1 MTAAAVGVKAIAV
14 PAGGAGRCT
23 VARNPG
29 TPAAAVDPSVMATM
43 ATVAGVP
50 LPLLRTG
57 VDEGSEAEAAPHA
70 RPAGGKGVRPTG
82 PSRGA
87 AAARW
92 LGALAIATLVLLIN
106 FATWRALNPPLPAPD
121 APPRVAGLA
130 YNAFQRWESP
140 LALRFPTREEL
151 AADLRLLAPLT
162 PRLRTYSAAEFP
174 ELPALAQQFGLRLS
188 LGVWLDHR
196 LANNEREIAA
206 ATQAAREQRSVE
218 RVIAGNETQLHGK
231 LAPAALYA
239 YLDRLR
245 AGLAVPVSTAEPWH
259 IWLRQPELAEHVDFI
274 TVHLLPYWEGVPV
287 EAAVEETLRRYAQ
300 VQRHFPGKRIVI
312 GEIGWP
318 SGGAAV
324 GVARPTPAAQ
334 GLFVRSFLARV
345 QALELDYFLM
355 EAVDQPWK
363 RATEGP
369 VGAHWGLLDAG
380 RQPKF
385 ELAGPLYTDPYWQTK
400 VAMASGLGLAA
411 MLPFLLTFAG
421 MRLAGRVAF
430 ALIAQAVASFAV
442 LLGTLPLDSYL
453 RLPDLAVL
461 AVLVPA
467 LGFMAA
473 ILLTQTL
480 EFAELFWEG
489 SLRRRAA
496 PRPLPAGTAPPF
508 VSIHVPCCNEP
519 PAMVIATIDS
529 LLALDWPAYEIL
541 IIDNNTADPALW
553 LPVQAHVRRR
563 LQERQAAGSH
573 GRALRFFHLPA
584 HPGFKAGA
592 LNFALEQT
600 NPQAAWIAVVD
611 ADYLVRP
618 EWLRELAGHFGDPS
632 VGIVQAPQAHR
643 DWNDRRLRRM
653 MNWEYDG
660 FFRIGM
666 HHRHERDAIVQHG
679 TMTLIRA
686 AALRRAGGWDPGCIC
701 EDTELG
707 LRLFQ
712 QGLRAVYVD
721 RVFGTGLVP
730 ADFGAYRRQ
739 RQRWAQGAMQI
750 LRRHAGALFGD
761 SPLRTG
767 QRYHFVAGWLPWI
780 GDALHLVFSFA
791 AMAWTLGFLFA
802 PHRFGLPTALFVVPL
817 AVFFLAR
824 LVLGPLLYW
833 RRVPC
838 SAAGIAGAA
847 LAGMGLSHSIA
858 RGIIAGLAGRRAVFH
873 VTRRVAP
880 AAPAETPAPAGKRG
894 WLADVREEAALL
906 LGLLACIATLAVHRE
921 PGDTALAMWMLVLGM
936 QSLPYAAA
944 LACAL
949 QSRLDNRPG

>member
-1 MTAAAVGVKAIAV
+1 MTAAAVGVKAIAD
-14 PAGGAGRCT
+14 PAGSAGLCT
-23 VARNPG
+23 VARNIG
-29 TPAAAVDPSVMATM
+29 TPAA
-43 ATVAGVP
+43 GR
-50 LPLLRTG
+50 PLLRTG
-57 VDEGSEAEAAPHA
+57 ADEGSEAGAAPHTG
-70 RPAGGKGVRPTG
+70 PAGSTG
-82 PSRGA
+82 GRTPSPPPAG

-92 LGALAIATLVLLIN
+92 LGALAIAALVVLVNI
-106 FATWRALNPPLPAPD
+106 AVWRAMNPPLPAPD

-140 LALRFPTREEL
+140 LTLLFPTREEL
-151 AADLRLLAPLT
+151 SADLRRLAPLT
-162 PRLRTYSAAEFP
+162 SRLRTYSAAEFP
-174 ELPALAQQFGLRLS
+174 ELPALAQQFDLRLS

-196 LANNEREIAA
+196 LDNNEREIAA
-206 ATQAAREQRSVE
+206 ATQAAQATRQHRSVE
-218 RVIAGNETQLHGK
+218 RVIAGNETQLHRK
-231 LAPAALYA
+231 LAPAVLYA

-245 AGLAVPVSTAEPWH
+245 AQLPVPVSTAEPWH
-259 IWLRQPELAEHVDFI
+259 VWLRQPELAEHVDFI

-287 EAAVEETLRRYAQ
+287 EAALDETLRRYAQ
-300 VQRHFPGKRIVI
+300 VQARFPGKRIVI

-334 GLFVRSFLARV
+334 GMFVRSFLARA
-345 QALELDYFLM
+345 QTAELDYFLM

-363 RATEGP
+363 YATEGQ
-369 VGAHWGLLDAG
+369 VGAHWGLLDAA
-380 RQPKF
+380 RRPKF

-400 VAMASGLGLAA
+400 VSIATALGLAA
-411 MLPFLLTFAG
+411 ILPFLLAFAG

-442 LLGTLPLDSYL
+442 LLGTLPLDNYL
-453 RLPDLAVL
+453 RAPDVAVL

-496 PRPLPAGTAPPF
+496 PRPLPAATAPPF

-529 LLALDWPAYEIL
+529 LLALDWPAYEI
-541 IIDNNTADPALW
+541 IIVDNNTADAALW
-553 LPVQAHVRRR
+553 QPVQEHVRQR
-563 LQERQAAGSH
+563 LAEREAAGH
-573 GRALRFFHLPA
+573 GYGPALRFFHLPA

-600 NPQAAWIAVVD
+600 APQAAWIAVVD
-611 ADYLVRP
+611 ADYLVQP
-618 EWLRELAGHFGDPS
+618 EWLRALAGHFADPT

-643 DWNDRRLRRM
+643 DWNDRPLRRM
-653 MNWEYDG
+653 MNWEYEG

-686 AALRRAGGWDPGCIC
+686 AALRRAGGWDQDCIC

-707 LRLFQ
+707 LRLFR

-721 RVFGTGLVP
+721 RVFGAGLVP

-750 LRRHAGALFGD
+750 LRRHAGALFGP
-761 SPLRTG
+761 SPLRRG

-780 GDALHLVFSFA
+780 GDALHLVFSLA
-791 AMAWTLGFLFA
+791 AMAWTLGFLVA
-802 PHRFGLPTALFVVPL
+802 PQWFGLPTALFVVPL
-817 AVFFLAR
+817 AVFFFAR

-858 RGIIAGLAGRRAVFH
+858 RGIIAGLTGRRAVFH
-873 VTRRVAP
+873 VTRRVAT
-880 AAPAETPAPAGKRG
+880 AAPAAAPAAKLATAGKRG
-894 WLADVREEAALL
+894 WLADVHEEAALL
-906 LGLLACIATLAVHRE
+906 LGLLACIAALALHRA

-949 QSRLDNRPG
+949 QSRADQSRDSRLPA

>member
-1 MTAAAVGVKAIAV
+1 MTAAAVGVKAIAD
-14 PAGGAGRCT
+14 PAGSAGPCT
-23 VARNPG
+23 VARNIG
-29 TPAAAVDPSVMATM
+29 TPAA
-43 ATVAGVP
+43 GRP

-57 VDEGSEAEAAPHA
+57 TEDGNAADAAPHA
-70 RPAGGKGVRPTG
+70 SPAGSKGGRP
-82 PSRGA
+82 PAPPHAS

-92 LGALAIATLVLLIN
+92 LGALAIAALVLLIN
-106 FATWRALNPPLPAPD
+106 LAAWRAMNPPLAAPE

-140 LALRFPTREEL
+140 LALHFPTREEL
-151 AADLRLLAPLT
+151 TADLRLLAPLT

-174 ELPALAQQFGLRLS
+174 ELPALAQQFDLRLS
-188 LGVWLDHR
+188 MGIWLDYR

-206 ATQAAREQRSVE
+206 AVQAAREHRSVE
-218 RVIAGNETQLHGK
+218 RIIAGNETQLHGK

-245 AGLAVPVSTAEPWH
+245 AELAVPVSTAEPWH
-259 IWLRQPELAEHVDFI
+259 VWLRQPKLAEHVDFI

-287 EAAVEETLRRYAQ
+287 EAAVDETLRRYAQ
-300 VQRHFPGKRIVI
+300 VQARFPDKRIVI

-318 SGGAAV
+318 SGGSAV
-324 GVARPTPAAQ
+324 GVALPTPAAQ
-334 GLFVRSFLARV
+334 GMFVRSFLARA
-345 QALELDYFLM
+345 QALNLDYYLM

-363 RATEGP
+363 HATEGA
-369 VGAHWGLLDAG
+369 VGAHWGMLDAA
-380 RQPKF
+380 RRPKF
-385 ELAGPLYTDPYWQTK
+385 ELAGPLYTDPYWHTK
-400 VAMASGLGLAA
+400 VAMASALGLAA

-421 MRLAGRVAF
+421 MRLSGRVAF
-430 ALIAQAVASFAV
+430 VLIAQAVASLAV
-442 LLGTLPLDSYL
+442 LLGTLPLDNYL
-453 RLPDLAVL
+453 RLPDIAVL

-480 EFAELFWEG
+480 EFAELFWDG
-489 SLRRRAA
+489 SLRRRATA
-496 PRPLPAGTAPPF
+496 RPLPPGTAPPI

-529 LLALDWPAYEIL
+529 LLALDWPALEIL
-541 IIDNNTADPALW
+541 IVDNNTSDPALW
-553 LPVQAHVRRR
+553 QPVQDHVRRH
-563 LQERQAAGSH
+563 LQEREAGATH
-573 GRALRFFHLPA
+573 GPALRFFHLPD

-592 LNFALEQT
+592 LNFALTQT
-600 NPQAAWIAVVD
+600 DPQAAWIAVVD

-618 EWLRELAGHFGDPS
+618 EWLRELAGHFGDPT

-643 DWNDRRLRRM
+643 DWNDRPLRRM
-653 MNWEYDG
+653 MNWEYEG

-679 TMTLIRA
+679 TMTVIRA
-686 AALRRAGGWDPGCIC
+686 AALRGVGGWDEGCIC

-707 LRLFQ
+707 LRLFRL
-712 QGLRAVYVD
+712 GLRAVYVD
-721 RVFGTGLVP
+721 RVFGAGLVP

-750 LRRHAGALFGD
+750 LRRHAGALFGP
-761 SPLRTG
+761 SPLRRG

-791 AMAWTLGFLFA
+791 AMAWSLGFLLA
-802 PHRFGLPTALFVVPL
+802 PQWFGLPTALFVVPL

-833 RRVPC
+833 RCVPC

-847 LAGMGLSHSIA
+847 LAGMGLSHSVA
-858 RGIIAGLAGRRAVFH
+858 RGIIAGLTGRRAVFH
-873 VTRRVAP
+873 VTRRVAATDPTP
-880 AAPAETPAPAGKRG
+880 AAKPRVANKYA
-894 WLADVREEAALL
+894 WLADVREETALL
-906 LGLLACIATLAVHRE
+906 FGLLVCISTLAVHRE
-921 PGDTALAMWMLVLGM
+921 PGDTALAMWMIVLSM

-949 QSRLDNRPG
+949 QSRADAGRDARRTN